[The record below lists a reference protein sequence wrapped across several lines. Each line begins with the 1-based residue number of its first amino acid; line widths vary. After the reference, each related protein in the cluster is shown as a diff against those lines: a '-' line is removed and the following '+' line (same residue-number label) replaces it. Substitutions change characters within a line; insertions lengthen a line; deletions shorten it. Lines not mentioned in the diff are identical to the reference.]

1 MFMSMIAQKGGDI
14 LDENNNI
21 LYSPEGVEV

>member
-1 MFMSMIAQKGGDI
+1 MKNYEGYFDIVI

-21 LYSPEGVEV
+21 LQSHEVTVPD